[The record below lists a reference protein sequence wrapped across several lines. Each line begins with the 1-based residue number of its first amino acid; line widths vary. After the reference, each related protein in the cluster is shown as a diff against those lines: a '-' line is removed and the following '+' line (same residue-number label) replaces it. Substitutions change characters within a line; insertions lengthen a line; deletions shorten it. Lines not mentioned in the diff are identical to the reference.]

1 MVTSVTNGLLIDFT
15 HWEIF
20 KKWVSLIFYEHLKF
34 RIMDKRENQ
43 KTRIKAGCGFT
54 IFAAIFILFCCI
66 NPVITV
72 AVFMMLVV
80 LIASVY

>member
-1 MVTSVTNGLLIDFT
+1 
-15 HWEIF
+15 
-20 KKWVSLIFYEHLKF
+20 
-34 RIMDKRENQ
+34 MDKRENQ

-54 IFAAIFILFCCI
+54 IFAAIFIFFCCI